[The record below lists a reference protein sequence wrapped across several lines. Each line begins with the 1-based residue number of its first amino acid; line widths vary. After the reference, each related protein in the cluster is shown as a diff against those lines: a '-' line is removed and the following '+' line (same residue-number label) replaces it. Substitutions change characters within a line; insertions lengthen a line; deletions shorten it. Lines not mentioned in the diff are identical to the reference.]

1 MSRTYNF
8 VDADGHVLEPP
19 NFWADYLDP
28 KYRANAPVLFVD
40 TDGKE
45 RLRLEG
51 KVYGGTYG
59 LGLAGAAKARTGEE
73 SANIKD
79 AEGRKGGFDP
89 HAPIPNMPL
98 DGNDA
103 PFLNPSTGLLFAGV
117 HTPPSPPSP
126 SPPSTPSLATFSYP
140 QQHPH

>member
-1 MSRTYNF
+1 MSRTYNI

-28 KYRANAPVLFVD
+28 KYRTQAPELFVD

-73 SANIKD
+73 SANIKY
-79 AEGRKGGFDP
+79 AEGRYRSPCPQPGHGP
-89 HAPIPNMPL
+89 RRHRCHIPVSFPRPALRWCARSGIRRRDVPRVQPL
-98 DGNDA
+98 VGR
-103 PFLNPSTGLLFAGV
+103 LLQAV
-117 HTPPSPPSP
+117 S
-126 SPPSTPSLATFSYP
+126 
-140 QQHPH
+140 